1 MKKPYLSHLKS
12 NTMSVNKAIIL
23 GRLGKDPEL
32 KQTEKTT
39 IAAFSVATSEKF
51 NGNEVTQ
58 WHNVKAFG
66 ELANNIAKYFKKGDR
81 IYIEGKIT
89 YNTFEKDGKK
99 QTYTDIIAQSFSFI
113 DGKSKTDV
121 QPEAAP
127 ETNNG
132 GLPF

>member
-1 MKKPYLSHLKS
+1 
-12 NTMSVNKAIIL
+12 MSVNKVIIL

-51 NGNEVTQ
+51 NGNETTQ

-113 DGKSKTDV
+113 DGKSKTDA
-121 QPEAAP
+121 QPETTPAQP
-127 ETNNG
+127 TTNDEST
-132 GLPF
+132 PF